1 MPAKGLN
8 GIGSFNFCEKEK
20 RGYTLS
26 DELGLI

>member
-1 MPAKGLN
+1 MPAKGLK
-8 GIGSFNFCEKEK
+8 GIGSFNGFEKEK

>member
-1 MPAKGLN
+1 MSKCPPKGW
-8 GIGSFNFCEKEK
+8 EKEK